1 MSGSLQVGEEYL
13 ADLVEAIQRCT
24 YFLDGSLGR
33 LAWPLAPEFL
43 ESRKMDVDVFETVSA
58 INERFAKLQDTL
70 GAAMRC
76 AAVLSG
82 EQVVTFLRV
91 LTFYEKI
98 GVLESVRLWQE
109 CRTARNLAAHDY
121 DINYSA
127 TADHFNTLHSMTPF
141 LYGTAWRFAEY
152 CRQSLGVFPK
162 SRDFESGFD
171 QVARLFGEH
180 RNRDAKTDGIV
191 SK

>member
-1 MSGSLQVGEEYL
+1 MSGSLRAGEEYL
-13 ADLVEAIQRCT
+13 AELLEAIQRCT
-24 YFLDGSLGR
+24 YFLDGSIGR
-33 LAWPLAPEFL
+33 LTWPLAPEFL

-58 INERFAKLQDTL
+58 INERFAKFQDTL
-70 GAAMRC
+70 GTAMRC

-82 EQVVTFLRV
+82 EQAVTFLRV

-121 DINYSA
+121 DTNFVSI
-127 TADHFNTLHSMTPF
+127 ADHFNMLHSMTPF

-152 CRQSLGVFPK
+152 CRHALGVLPK
-162 SRDFESGFD
+162 TSDFESGFIH
-171 QVARLFGEH
+171 VARSFGGQFDPE
-180 RNRDAKTDGIV
+180 RD
-191 SK
+191 

>member
-1 MSGSLQVGEEYL
+1 MSESLRAGEEYL
-13 ADLVEAIQRCT
+13 AELVEAIQRCT
-24 YFLDGSLGR
+24 YFLDGSISR
-33 LAWPLAPEFL
+33 LKWPLAPAFL

-76 AAVLSG
+76 AAFLSG
-82 EQVVTFLRV
+82 EQAVTFLRV

-121 DINYSA
+121 DTNYEA
-127 TADHFNTLHSMTPF
+127 IADHFNTLHAMTPF
-141 LYGTAWRFAEY
+141 LYGTAWRFSEY
-152 CRQSLGVFPK
+152 CRQALGIFPK
-162 SRDFESGFD
+162 SRDFEYEFGR
-171 QVARLFGEH
+171 VARAF
-180 RNRDAKTDGIV
+180 
-191 SK
+191 SKQPG